1 MENVSASL
9 VKSLRMRTGVGIL
22 ECKKA
27 LIESN
32 GNIELAIDYLR
43 TSGIKN
49 AKKKIRNTT
58 LQGSIFLKIKNNFG
72 VILEINSETDFASR
86 STEFNLIGTE
96 LAKIAIEK
104 KIKGIDELKNIF
116 EKKRLFFINQF
127 SENISIRRIKFL
139 NGESLGSYMHN
150 SRIGVLVSSDLKNVR
165 TDILHQLAMHI
176 AANDPEYISSD
187 NIPKHITDREYEIQL
202 NLSKRIN
209 KKDFVIKKI
218 LEGRMKKYVNSICL
232 MEQNFLLDNTK
243 KVKDVLLEHKFLVK
257 NYIRFELGR

>member
-9 VKSLRMRTGVGIL
+9 VKSLRIRTGVGIL

-43 TSGIKN
+43 KSGIRN

-58 LQGSIFLKIKNNFG
+58 LQGSIFLKIKNNSG

-86 STEFNLIGTE
+86 SKEFNLIGTD

-104 KIKGIDELKNIF
+104 KLEDIHELKNIF
-116 EKKRLFFINQF
+116 EKKRSSFINQF
-127 SENISIRRIKFL
+127 SENILIRRIKFL

-150 SRIGVLVSSDLKNVR
+150 SRIGVLVSSDFKNVEK
-165 TDILHQLAMHI
+165 DILHQLAMHI
-176 AANDPEYISSD
+176 AANDPEYLSSD
-187 NIPKHITDREYEIQL
+187 HIPKDVMDREHEIQL
-202 NLSKRIN
+202 NLSKKIN
-209 KKDFVIKKI
+209 KQDFVIKKV
-218 LEGRMKKYVNSICL
+218 LEGRMQKYINSICL

-243 KVKDVLLEHKFLVK
+243 KVKDVLLKHKFLVK